1 MTRAPAPRTPVAA
14 TATRR
19 RRALGAGL
27 LLTAASLVLATASG
41 AAQADFVSTKPT
53 QRVEYWQ
60 QRQAQIDAAL
70 RERMTLPAVKLVFLG
85 DSITDF
91 WLLGDDPWVPGQ
103 LHGRN
108 VWNDTFAGTNPQ
120 HMALNLGISGDRL
133 EHVLF
138 RLLPRSAGGLGH
150 LDAPELQPDFIVL
163 MLGINNTWA
172 PEQPV
177 VASIVAGVR
186 AVLLA
191 AHERKPGARIVL
203 QSVLPTNDAA
213 KNRDVVQPINQALAM
228 LAADPAFKA
237 YTTWLDLYPGFVDAR
252 GRQLSHL
259 FMKDGLHP
267 AEPGYRVWRDRL
279 VPTLDRARS
288 AAR

>member
-1 MTRAPAPRTPVAA
+1 MRTPAPWTPAA
-14 TATRR
+14 AAATRR
-19 RRALGAGL
+19 CHALGDRL
-27 LLTAASLVLATASG
+27 LLTAAGLAW
-41 AAQADFVSTKPT
+41 AAAAAAAPADFVSTKPT

-70 RERMTLPAVKLVFLG
+70 RESRKLPAVKLVFLG

-103 LHGRN
+103 LHGLK
-108 VWNDTFAGTNPQ
+108 VWNETFAGANPQ
-120 HMALNLGISGDRL
+120 LTALNLGISGDRL

-150 LDAPELQPDFIVL
+150 LDAPALQPDFIVL

-191 AHERKPGARIVL
+191 SHERKPDARIVL
-203 QSVLPTNDAA
+203 QSVLPTNDAS
-213 KNRDVVQPINQALAM
+213 KNRDVVLPINRALAM
-228 LAADPAFKA
+228 LTADPAFKP
-237 YTTWLDLYPGFVDAR
+237 YTTWLDLYPGFVDSN
-252 GRQLSHL
+252 GRQIGRL

-279 VPTLDRARS
+279 LPALERARS

>member
-1 MTRAPAPRTPVAA
+1 MRTPAPWTPVVAA
-14 TATRR
+14 AARR
-19 RRALGAGL
+19 CRALGADL
-27 LLTAASLVLATASG
+27 LLTAAGLAMAG
-41 AAQADFVSTKPT
+41 GIAAAPADFVSTKPT

-70 RERMTLPAVKLVFLG
+70 HEGARLRAVKLVFLG

-103 LHGRN
+103 LHGLKI
-108 VWNDTFAGTNPQ
+108 WNETFAGTSS
-120 HMALNLGISGDRL
+120 HFMALNLGISGDRL

-150 LDAPELQPDFIVL
+150 LDAPELKPDFIAL

-172 PEQPV
+172 PEQPI

-191 AHERKPGARIVL
+191 VHEQKPGARIVL
-203 QSVLPTNDAA
+203 QSLLPTNDAA
-213 KNRDVVQPINQALAM
+213 KNRDVVVPINQALAM
-228 LAADPAFKA
+228 LADDPAFKP
-237 YTTWLDLYPGFVDAR
+237 YTTWLDLYPDFVDSN
-252 GRQLSHL
+252 GWQLGTF

-279 VPTLDRARS
+279 VQTLERARG

>member
-1 MTRAPAPRTPVAA
+1 MQAPVPWTQVAA
-14 TATRR
+14 VVARR
-19 RRALGAGL
+19 GRALGAGL
-27 LLTAASLVLATASG
+27 WLTAASLALS
-41 AAQADFVSTKPT
+41 AAAAAPPAGFVSTKPT

-60 QRQAQIDAAL
+60 QRQATIDAAL
-70 RERMTLPAVKLVFLG
+70 RERAKLPAVKLVFLG

-103 LHGRN
+103 LHGLKI
-108 VWNDTFAGTNPQ
+108 WNESFAGANPRL
-120 HMALNLGISGDRL
+120 MALNLGISGDRL

-150 LDAPELQPDFIVL
+150 LDAPELKPDFIVL
-163 MLGINNTWA
+163 MIGINNTWA
-172 PEQPV
+172 PEQPI

-191 AHERKPGARIVL
+191 THERKPGSRIVL
-203 QSVLPTNDAA
+203 QSLLPTNDAA
-213 KNRDVVQPINQALAM
+213 KNRDVVVPINQALAM
-228 LAADPAFKA
+228 LAADPAMSS
-237 YTTWLDLYPGFVDAR
+237 YTTWLDLYPGFVDSN
-252 GRQLSHL
+252 GRQIGGL

-279 VPTLDRARS
+279 LPALERGRATR
-288 AAR
+288 

>member
-1 MTRAPAPRTPVAA
+1 MRAPAPRTPVAA
-14 TATRR
+14 TAARR

-27 LLTAASLVLATASG
+27 LLTAASLGLAAAGGTAP
-41 AAQADFVSTKPT
+41 ADFVSAKPT

-70 RERMTLPAVKLVFLG
+70 RESTKLPAVKLVFLG

-108 VWNDTFAGTNPQ
+108 VWNETFAGTNPQ
-120 HMALNLGISGDRL
+120 RMALNLGISGDRL

-191 AHERKPGARIVL
+191 AHERKPAARIVL
-203 QSVLPTNDAA
+203 QSVLPTNDAV

-228 LAADPAFKA
+228 LAADPAFKP

-279 VPTLDRARS
+279 VPALDRARS